1 VKRTRTAVIA
11 LVAAASLA
19 LTACGSDDSPKRDKP
34 VDLGSVTLKV
44 GDQKGVA
51 VEPLLRAAGELDNLP
66 YKIEFS
72 NFTSGPT
79 VVEAASASGIDLGQV
94 GNTPPI
100 FGLAAKA
107 NIKIVGALSATG
119 RGDAILV
126 GKDSTIAFV
135 VDLKGKRVAVAKGTS
150 ANANLLLNLKRAGL
164 TVSDIVPVYLQP
176 GDGYSAL
183 TRGDVQAWAVWDP
196 YTAIAEQE
204 VGAKV
209 IATAEQASNA
219 FNFWVASADTLDDR
233 GKVAAIKDFLRRF
246 ADATAWSE
254 QNTDAWSADYAELT
268 QISADA
274 SKVMSTRSI
283 KRPIPITEAVIASEQ
298 ELADAFA
305 DAKVIPG
312 EVEFAG
318 AVDKRF
324 QG

>member
-1 VKRTRTAVIA
+1 MKRTRTAVIA

-19 LTACGSDDSPKRDKP
+19 LAACGSADSPKPDTP
-34 VDLGSVTLKV
+34 VDLGSVTLKI

-51 VEPLLRAAGELDNLP
+51 LEPLMRAAGELDNLP
-66 YKIEFS
+66 YKIDFS

-79 VVEAASASGIDLGQV
+79 VVEAASAGGIDLGQV

-107 NIKIVGALSATG
+107 NIKIVGALSATAK
-119 RGDAILV
+119 GDAILV
-126 GKDSTIAFV
+126 GKDSTLTSVA
-135 VDLKGKRVAVAKGTS
+135 DLKGKRVAVAKGTS

-164 TVSDIVPVYLQP
+164 TMSDIAPVYLQP

-183 TRGDVQAWAVWDP
+183 TRGDVQAWATWDP

-209 IATAEQASNA
+209 IATAEQASNG
-219 FNFWVASADTLDDR
+219 FNFWVASADMLDDR
-233 GKVAAIKDFLRRF
+233 GRVAAIKDFLRRF

-254 QNTDAWSADYAELT
+254 QNTDAWSANYAELT

-274 SKVMSTRSI
+274 SKLMLTRSI

-298 ELADAFA
+298 QLADAFT
-305 DAKVIPG
+305 DAKAIPG
-312 EVEFAG
+312 KVEFAD
-318 AVDKRF
+318 AVDERF
-324 QG
+324 Q